1 MATGYESA
9 PLHSTAGGGR
19 NRDLIMSAP
28 APINEEKPHFSDGIY
43 VLRTTQ
49 QNQVQL
55 NLMAD
60 QKANIVI
67 GMSLIFFTI
76 AHQVLTG
83 DKATPEWVILP
94 LLLLSLTMTGS
105 FLLSVLVLIPK
116 IGKVKKSETRALF
129 NPLFFGA
136 FSSVEVDDFSDY
148 LLAELQSPERAR
160 ELLLRD
166 IHSTGVALRRKFV
179 LLRLA
184 YLCLTVGV
192 VVTIAA
198 FLLLRSA

>member
-1 MATGYESA
+1 MTDPVPNSEGK
-9 PLHSTAGGGR
+9 T
-19 NRDLIMSAP
+19 
-28 APINEEKPHFSDGIY
+28 HFSDGIY

-76 AHQVLTG
+76 AHRILTG
-83 DKATPEWVILP
+83 DETTPDWVILP

-116 IGKVKKSETRALF
+116 IVQVKKCKTATLF
-129 NPLFFGA
+129 NPLFFA
-136 FSSVEVDDFSDY
+136 VFPSVEVDDFTDH
-148 LLAELQSPERAR
+148 LLGELDSPERAR
-160 ELLLRD
+160 QLLLRD
-166 IHSTGVALRRKFV
+166 IYSTGVALRKKFV

-192 VVTIAA
+192 IATIIS
-198 FLLLRSA
+198 FLLLRTG